1 MTHIH
6 EALGSFL
13 DNDLYKFT
21 MQNAVLKNYKDVPV
35 VYHFINRKQ
44 NAFKLNKDAVQWI
57 KKQIQAMEDLYITED
72 ELAYMAA
79 FPFFD
84 TAYIDYLSHFRY
96 RPSEQIK
103 IKFDEETSDLDLEI
117 VGSWPETI
125 LYETPLLALISE
137 AYFKFVD
144 KDWIDDNQYERAR
157 SKASTL
163 LEDGCQFFEF
173 GTRRRRSLSVQDCV
187 MRAFTDMKQEYINEC
202 QDKGTKALGDAAG
215 TSNVYLAK
223 KYNFNAVGTVAHEF
237 FMGISALEG
246 LKNVNKKA
254 LEVWTQTY
262 NGALAIALTDTFTTP
277 IFLKDFQHTLAS
289 DFTGVRHDSGDPE
302 EFAKTI
308 VNHYKSLGIEPSTKK
323 IVFSDGLDVDRA
335 TSLHKLCDDL
345 NIQSSFGIGTHFS
358 NDFEKAS
365 DPKNKSKSM
374 SIVIKLKECN
384 GIRVI
389 KLSDDVS
396 KHSGNQSLVDS
407 LEKELGI
414 VH

>member
-1 MTHIH
+1 MIHTH

-21 MQNAVLKNYKDVPV
+21 MQNAVLKNYKDIPV
-35 VYHFINRKQ
+35 VYHFINRKKDS
-44 NAFKLNKDAVQWI
+44 FKLNKEAVQWI
-57 KKQIQAMEDLYITED
+57 KKQIQAMENLYITED
-72 ELAYMAA
+72 ELSYISK

-84 TAYIDYLSHFRY
+84 AEYIEYLAHFRY

-103 IKFDEETSDLDLEI
+103 IDFDNDTSEFSLEV

-125 LYETPLLALISE
+125 LYETPLLSLISE

-144 KDWIDDNQYERAR
+144 KDWTYDNQYERAR
-157 SKASTL
+157 SKAENL
-163 LEDGCQFFEF
+163 LENGCQFFEF
-173 GTRRRRSLSVQDCV
+173 GTRRRRSLFVQDCV
-187 MRAFTDMKQEYINEC
+187 MRAFSDTRQDYITKC
-202 QDKGTKALGDAAG
+202 QSKGVHTLGEAAG
-215 TSNVYLAK
+215 TSNVHLAK

-246 LKNVNKKA
+246 IQNVNKKA
-254 LEVWTQTY
+254 LDIWQQTY
-262 NGALAIALTDTFTTP
+262 KGALAVALTDTYTTP
-277 IFLKDFQHTLAS
+277 VFLQDFQHKLAS
-289 DFTGVRHDSGDPE
+289 EFTGVRHDSGDPE
-302 EFAKTI
+302 EFAKNI
-308 VNHYKSLGIEPSTKK
+308 VNHYKSLNIEPCSKK
-323 IVFSDGLDVDRA
+323 IIFSDGLDVDRA
-335 TSLHKLCDDL
+335 ISLHKCCDDMD
-345 NIQSSFGIGTHFS
+345 IQSSFGIGTHFS

-365 DPKNKSKSM
+365 NPADKSKSM